1 MTKGLLQLSKQK
13 QKLYKKLVKI
23 RSPRNENICK
33 EYKSLFE
40 SLKKNLKNYYTRRLG
55 KHKNDIRKS

>member
-40 SLKKNLKNYYTRRLG
+40 SLKKILKTIIQDVLENIKT
-55 KHKNDIRKS
+55 I